1 MRGGLSWL
9 GSYLCWFLIS
19 NIIFSL
25 ILCFHFS
32 IQSFAVLVDKKS
44 VWSGIVCWQV
54 HRVLYFTILLYLCL
68 FFFFFLAS
76 RLVGLSTCIKLTGG
90 PGCVRLHFMGVETAY
105 YLASE
110 QICEF
115 CRLLRWWFEPVRPL
129 KVERYI
135 KRYPEE
141 LLNDGLAPVWGLSVS
156 VASAC
161 CEWLQ
166 PELTLDNAGNEPH
179 GPSKCCIFYWNLK
192 RRKEKTLW
200 CRIEA

>member
-1 MRGGLSWL
+1 MS
-9 GSYLCWFLIS
+9 
-19 NIIFSL
+19 
-25 ILCFHFS
+25 
-32 IQSFAVLVDKKS
+32 
-44 VWSGIVCWQV
+44 
-54 HRVLYFTILLYLCL
+54 
-68 FFFFFLAS
+68 FFFLAS
-76 RLVGLSTCIKLTGG
+76 HLVGLYTCIKLAGG

-115 CRLLRWWFEPVRPL
+115 CRLLRWWFEPARPL

-141 LLNDGLAPVWGLSVS
+141 LLNDGLAPIWGLSVS

-166 PELTLDNAGNEPH
+166 PELTLDNAENEPYA
-179 GPSKCCIFYWNLK
+179 PSKMLHFLSEFE
-192 RRKEKTLW
+192 RKERKKHWDAGQKLSIFLKDKVLW
-200 CRIEA
+200 CRQSYFLNCKWVNWQPNIRNDFCSV